1 MWKTHFTQKNGKAF
15 LYKHFWHNWLANLQG
30 FANICK
36 LPVSISFKD
45 MHSKIVIESSFI
57 QVLKILLLYV
67 LQKHFL
73 CAICCANFSCFKNCG
88 KSKKSLKTVKF

>member
-67 LQKHFL
+67 LQKHFFYVL
-73 CAICCANFSCFKNCG
+73 FVVQTFHV
-88 KSKKSLKTVKF
+88 LKTVEKAKNP